1 MSDSLSIAMQ
11 RVARELYPLRCR
23 YEALAESHML
33 LSVYHAVESTVICSC
48 YLSVEERN
56 NPGVV
61 DDFIQKALAQT
72 DQQRTVEQS

>member
-1 MSDSLSIAMQ
+1 MSDPLRVVMQ

-33 LSVYHAVESTVICSC
+33 LSVYHAAESTVICSC
-48 YLSVEERN
+48 YLSVEELN

-61 DDFIQKALAQT
+61 DGFIQTALAQT
-72 DQQRTVEQS
+72 DQRRTIDQS